1 MISENNKK
9 LPTIKQLYESDK
21 LQPREKDSVFQQ
33 LVNQSPKKEWIRLHP
48 FFKNV
53 RYLPIQRVEWLLTN
67 IFINWHTEIKDVK
80 ILANSVLTTLRLHYH
95 NPISNEWQYQDGV
108 GASPLQTDKD
118 AGAIDFNSI
127 KSDAVMKAAPA
138 SKSFAVK
145 DAAEQIGRLFGRD
158 LNRAD
163 QISYDSL
170 DSKEYSIDP
179 YGKQASY
186 IGVLLENSTMT
197 SDEQVAIEDDISN
210 EIMTEER
217 ATELIEKLKDCQL
230 KPISDKGGKG
240 KESEINKEV
249 ADRVARE
256 D

>member
-1 MISENNKK
+1 MKANKK
-9 LPTIKQLYESDK
+9 TLPTIKQLYESDK

-33 LVNQSPKKEWIRLHP
+33 LVNQSPKEEWIKLHP
-48 FFKNV
+48 FFKKV

-67 IFINWHTEIKDVK
+67 IFINWHTEIKDIK

-95 NPISNEWQYQDGV
+95 NPISDEWQYQDGV

-118 AGAIDFNSI
+118 AGAIDFNQI

-170 DSKEYSIDP
+170 DPKEYSIEP
-179 YGKQASY
+179 YGNQASY

-197 SDEQVAIEDDISN
+197 SDEQVAVETDISN
-210 EIMTEER
+210 GVMTEER
-217 ATELIEKLKDCQL
+217 ASELIEKLKECQL
-230 KPISDKGGKG
+230 NPIADKGGVG
-240 KESEINKEV
+240 KEKDISKAV
-249 ADRVARE
+249 AERVERE

>member
-1 MISENNKK
+1 MNKPNRK
-9 LPTIKQLYESDK
+9 LPTIKELYSSD
-21 LQPREKDSVFQQ
+21 LQSKEKDSVFQL
-33 LVNQSPKKEWIRLHP
+33 LVNQPPKKDWVKLHP
-48 FFKNV
+48 FFRKV
-53 RYLPIQRVEWLLTN
+53 SYLPIERVEWLLTN
-67 IFINWHTEIKDVK
+67 IFINWHVEIKEVK
-80 ILANSVLTTLRLHYH
+80 ILANSVITTLRLHYH
-95 NPISNEWQYQDGV
+95 NPISGEWQYQDGV

-118 AGAIDFNSI
+118 SGAIDFNNI

-170 DSKEYSIDP
+170 DPQEYSIDP

-186 IGVLLENSTMT
+186 IGILLENSTLN
-197 SDEQVAIEDDISN
+197 SDEQVEIENDITSG
-210 EIMTEER
+210 IMTEER
-217 ATELIEKLKDCQL
+217 ASELIEKLKDSQL
-230 KPISDKGGKG
+230 DAVSDKGGVGNEKD
-240 KESEINKEV
+240 INKAV
-249 ADRVARE
+249 SKRVERE